1 MQRKYIVLLL
11 MKDNA
16 NISMR
21 KIVYSLLASA
31 VLTSCAS
38 QYSIEG
44 QTSSSDLEGKK
55 IILKALSVDGM
66 QPLDSCEVIHGNFKL
81 SGVCDTVC
89 MAELFLDE
97 NPMLPLILE
106 TAPIKVNINDTIM
119 KVCGTEMNEKLY
131 DFLLKKSEL
140 ELQASELPR
149 KESRMI
155 MDGLPEE
162 QIAVQLQ
169 AEYAKLM
176 NDYDKLVMEYVTKNF
191 DNMLGVSVF
200 MLHTQGAVPMINAQI
215 EDIMSKATET
225 FKNHEYVKA
234 FMKQA
239 EENQRNMFNR

>member
-1 MQRKYIVLLL
+1 MQRKYVVHLL

-31 VLTSCAS
+31 ALASCAS

-55 IILKALSVDGM
+55 IILKAVSVDGM

-81 SGVCDTVC
+81 SGVCDTVQ

-97 NPMLPLILE
+97 APMLPLILE
-106 TAPIKVNINDTIM
+106 TAPIKVNINDTVM
-119 KVCGTEMNEKLY
+119 KVFGTPMNEMLY
-131 DFLLKKSEL
+131 EFILKKSEL
-140 ELQASELPR
+140 EMQANELPR
-149 KESRMI
+149 KETRMI
-155 MDGLPEE
+155 MDGMMEE
-162 QIAVQLQ
+162 EIVAQLS